1 MTANTFEPELDQ
13 PLPRRVRARERYAY
27 GCGLWFLRLFL
38 LPHTL
43 VGLWLIFKAASWILL
58 SVCVLLAGQDVDG
71 RIVRKVVTQGKK
83 GPYYSADYVYPVDQI
98 EYEGKVS
105 LEANEYAAMR
115 EGQPITVKVFAPGV
129 ECGHWPGVA
138 SHSPLREVGGI
149 VFGAVFWNGIMSIFV
164 YMLYVR
170 PWRQRWMVRRG
181 LPTAGLVRQV
191 QQWSNKGTKMVR
203 IRYDYAVPA
212 GGHTRGGVFSGKMTA
227 SGSQVNAVAIGEI
240 VTVLYNPGRPHR
252 SLVYA
257 LADYKAVPLTAGAA

>member
-1 MTANTFEPELDQ
+1 
-13 PLPRRVRARERYAY
+13 
-27 GCGLWFLRLFL
+27 
-38 LPHTL
+38 
-43 VGLWLIFKAASWILL
+43 
-58 SVCVLLAGQDVDG
+58 
-71 RIVRKVVTQGKK
+71 
-83 GPYYSADYVYPVDQI
+83 
-98 EYEGKVS
+98 
-105 LEANEYAAMR
+105 
-115 EGQPITVKVFAPGV
+115 
-129 ECGHWPGVA
+129 
-138 SHSPLREVGGI
+138 VGGI